1 MRDENVKMSE
11 AHENDHSLLDKVAF
25 EALSGY
31 RQKIVWKK
39 EQLRKLFGEEFYNQ
53 YIRVGILV
61 EDDVLDCDAGRAA
74 EFHAQYIVERTD
86 EGQKFAILCILEQED
101 NMQNLVEIVTK
112 LVSNNVEIH
121 QYDSRLLQRSTLQI
135 LEFASKKK
143 IPITCLNLKQSYKKC
158 EESNIVLH
166 SGLTLTYLSTLE
178 NMQIEMEKDG
188 ERQEPKSLSEEEIKA
203 IFKYVIRSRTFKKLS
218 FQGCLLPITLS
229 SDSIPAEMQFRD
241 IKVFWND
248 YGYSLNLQS
257 GVWESLKEK
266 QVQKIAVS
274 VHMVTFN
281 DD

>member
-1 MRDENVKMSE
+1 MVRCTLPCKKVSKLSSNADQLLGNLDPYDLQYVYRFACGLNKDASE
-11 AHENDHSLLDKVAF
+11 HIIKYL
-25 EALSGY
+25 
-31 RQKIVWKK
+31 Q
-39 EQLRKLFGEEFYNQ
+39 
-53 YIRVGILV
+53 
-61 EDDVLDCDAGRAA
+61 
-74 EFHAQYIVERTD
+74 RTD

-188 ERQEPKSLSEEEIKA
+188 RGRNRSHYRRKKSKQYSNM
-203 IFKYVIRSRTFKKLS
+203 IRSRTFKKLS
-218 FQGCLLPITLS
+218 
-229 SDSIPAEMQFRD
+229 
-241 IKVFWND
+241 
-248 YGYSLNLQS
+248 
-257 GVWESLKEK
+257 
-266 QVQKIAVS
+266 
-274 VHMVTFN
+274 
-281 DD
+281 